1 MLDSYDHQNMER
13 PSGSQASYIL
23 TYEECKNVIAR
34 MKFGN
39 ESELFG
45 KEKAAR
51 LLYFVTKNHS
61 LLDENKRIA
70 ATMFLYFYAI
80 YFISAYS

>member
-45 KEKAAR
+45 KEIRKSWPQR
-51 LLYFVTKNHS
+51 NQK
-61 LLDENKRIA
+61 IA
-70 ATMFLYFYAI
+70 YAKK
-80 YFISAYS
+80 